1 MSHNYKLL
9 IYIFLILIS
18 TLFRILWIGN
28 IPYGLNWDET
38 AYGYNA
44 YSIMLTGK
52 DEWGV
57 KYPMYLKSFGEYK
70 PAALSY
76 MYIPVF
82 RLFGESN
89 LSIRVVPAIL
99 GIVSIL
105 FLYGFMLK
113 ITNNNTLSFLTAL
126 IVAISPWHIHF
137 SRAALDPIISFAFMV
152 AGLYF
157 FISERKFFQILA
169 GLSFGLSMYTYN
181 SSRFFVPVMLIIY
194 FLVFFRKNLK
204 TEIIKKWLA
213 ISSIILIGGVILWQ
227 TVFGVAGIH
236 AKFLLITN
244 EPYIAVKTN
253 NLYDGCQKA
262 HLPLCRIITNRR
274 LILTGEILKHYLMHF
289 QTDFLFFDRNTPTTS
304 FPDYGNL
311 LIICLPFLIIGLFN
325 MQRYNKQINIFFV
338 SWLLLA
344 PIPASLTNDIPHSGR
359 TLIALPAFAYF
370 IALGLVFT
378 LAFAKKHKCY
388 KVAIIII
395 ITSFL
400 INISFYVKDYAL
412 LYKQDSEYFWQ
423 GYFQDVIPFVW
434 KQRENYR
441 SIYFNDEYANPFIF
455 FAWYNKI
462 DPSLVQKEKNRLSIA
477 NIQFISQEKILEKT
491 VTEKNSLF
499 VSTSKLDK
507 LSLLEQF
514 YSLSIY
520 QTAKTW
526 FYIYSNN

>member
-1 MSHNYKLL
+1 MSRNNKLFT
-9 IYIFLILIS
+9 YIFLILIS
-18 TLFRILWIGN
+18 AFFRILWIGS

-44 YSIMLTGK
+44 YSLMLTGK

-57 KYPMYLKSFGEYK
+57 KNPMYLKSFGEYK

-76 MYIPVF
+76 MYIPVI

-89 LSIRVVPAIL
+89 FSIRIVPAIL

-105 FLYGFMLK
+105 FLYAFMLRV
-113 ITNNNTLSFLTAL
+113 TNNNILSFLTAL

-137 SRAALDPIISFAFMV
+137 SRAALDPIISFAYMS
-152 AGLYF
+152 AGFYF
-157 FISERKFFQILA
+157 FVTERKFFQILA

-181 SSRFFVPVMLIIY
+181 SSRFFVPVILLIY

-204 TEIIKKWLA
+204 KEIIKKWLA
-213 ISSIILIGGVILWQ
+213 ITLIILTGGVILWQ
-227 TVFGVAGIH
+227 TVYGVAGIH

-262 HLPLCRIITNRR
+262 HLPLCRIISNRR
-274 LILTGEILKHYLMHF
+274 LVLAGEILKHYLIHF
-289 QTDFLFFDRNTPTTS
+289 QTDFLFFDRNSPTTS
-304 FPDYGNL
+304 FPNYGNL
-311 LIICLPFLIIGLFN
+311 LVICLPFLIIGLFN
-325 MQRYNKQINIFFV
+325 MKGFNNKINIFFV
-338 SWLLLA
+338 SWLFLA
-344 PIPASLTNDIPHSGR
+344 PIPASLTNDIPHAGR

-370 IALGLVFT
+370 ITLGLVFT
-378 LAFAKKHKCY
+378 LAFAKKYKFY

-395 ITSFL
+395 IASFL
-400 INISFYVKDYAL
+400 INISFYIKDYAL

-434 KQRENYR
+434 QQRENYR

-462 DPSLVQKEKNRLSIA
+462 DPSLIQKENNRLSIS
-477 NIQFISQEKILEKT
+477 NIQFVSQEKIMEK
-491 VTEKNSLF
+491 VLTEENSLF
-499 VSTSKLDK
+499 ISTSKLDK
-507 LSLLEQF
+507 LRLIKQF

-520 QTAKTW
+520 QPAKTW
-526 FYIYSNN
+526 FYIYSKN